1 MAAQEGRIAV
11 VTGASRG
18 IGKATALALADAGF
32 DLVLAAR
39 TVKSGDEHPDMV
51 RNADGSALPGSLE
64 ETRDA
69 VLGKG
74 RRARLQ
80 RLDLLETP
88 TIQALVEDTLAE
100 WGRIDVLVNNAI
112 YQGPGLM
119 ADFLEGS
126 IEELEKVFQG
136 NVIAQVRLTRLVLH
150 GMLER
155 GSGVIVNLTS
165 QAGMVDPP
173 LKLAHGGWGFA
184 HGATKAALHRMA
196 GILHLEYGD
205 RGIRAYNLE
214 PGLVRSESL
223 IASLGEDTELEK
235 MGVKSAPVEVP
246 AAVIRWLCTA
256 EDAIAMSGQNV
267 YAQPFCK
274 KNALLPGWP

>member
-1 MAAQEGRIAV
+1 MAAQEDRIAV

-18 IGKATALALADAGF
+18 IGKATVLALADAGF